1 MMHKVPKASK
11 INLIAIRYHQV
22 SLSIGIY
29 LRYHVFFVIREIL
42 PDDVIIQPDTPSTQW
57 SRSMVR

>member
-11 INLIAIRYHQV
+11 INLIAICYHQV

-29 LRYHVFFVIREIL
+29 LGYHVFFRGIL